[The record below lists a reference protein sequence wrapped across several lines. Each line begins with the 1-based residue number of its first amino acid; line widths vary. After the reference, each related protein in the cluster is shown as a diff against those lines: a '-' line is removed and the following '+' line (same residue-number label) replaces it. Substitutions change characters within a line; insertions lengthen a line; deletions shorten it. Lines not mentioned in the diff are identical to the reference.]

1 MQTDTLTKD
10 RAAIPREPRIDILRG
25 FSILVIL
32 VNHLSQVAE
41 FGGLRG
47 WMIPTPTQF
56 GYSTAAELFV
66 MMSGY
71 MVGLVYL
78 SRPRPMIAILR
89 RARTLWKYDVVLLAV
104 IAPLM
109 LAMPL
114 AEQQFWRMEDFAA
127 APFAATFRFLTLQDA
142 PRLLDILQLYIKLM
156 LLAPLAIWVH
166 RRSPWALIA
175 ISVGLYVAAQIL
187 TILRLSAQPDANT
200 DGWLDLMS
208 WQMLFFVP
216 MALGAMRAHVPLFR
230 RMERNWAM
238 LAVLAAL
245 FAAGAVGR
253 HLEAASL
260 IERPVWISGRYGLHV
275 LRLGHAVMML
285 LLYASALTMAAR
297 YLDRQPL
304 RAIAAVGRHSLKCF
318 SAGVV
323 LTYALGTLWLRLS
336 GGYPAYYL
344 FAVIGTGVTL
354 GVAILLDRRKRQPA
368 ASRRAARPVH
378 HGERSAQ
385 PQ

>member
-1 MQTDTLTKD
+1 MN
-10 RAAIPREPRIDILRG
+10 RATIPREPRIDILRG

-89 RARTLWKYDVVLLAV
+89 RARTLWKYDAILLAV
-104 IAPLM
+104 IAPLI

-114 AEQQFWRMEDFAA
+114 AEQQFWRVEDFAS

-166 RRSPWALIA
+166 RRSPRALIA
-175 ISVGLYVAAQIL
+175 VSIGLYVTAQIL

-216 MALGAMRAHVPLFR
+216 MALGAMRAHLPLFR

-238 LAVLAAL
+238 LALLAAL
-245 FAAGAVGR
+245 FVAGAVAR
-253 HLEAASL
+253 HMEAASL
-260 IERPVWISGRYGLHV
+260 IERPAWISGRYGLHV

-285 LLYASALTMAAR
+285 LLYASVLTMASR
-297 YLDRQPL
+297 YLGRQPL
-304 RAIAAVGRHSLKCF
+304 HAIAAVGRHSLKCF

-344 FAVIGTGVTL
+344 FAIIGTGMTL
-354 GVAILLDRRKRQPA
+354 GLASLLDMRKL
-368 ASRRAARPVH
+368 
-378 HGERSAQ
+378 RSAKPGGAALPVRHSVPSPQ

>member
-1 MQTDTLTKD
+1 MD
-10 RAAIPREPRIDILRG
+10 RPAIPREPRIDILRG

-32 VNHLSQVAE
+32 VNHLSQVVE

-78 SRPRPMIAILR
+78 SRPQPMIAILR
-89 RARTLWKYDVVLLAV
+89 RARTLWKYDAVLLAIV
-104 IAPLM
+104 APLI
-109 LAMPL
+109 LVMPL
-114 AEQQFWRMEDFAA
+114 GEQQFWRLEDFAA
-127 APFAATFRFLTLQDA
+127 APLAATFRFLTLQDA

-166 RRSPWALIA
+166 RRSPRALIA
-175 ISVGLYVAAQIL
+175 VSAGLYVAAQIL
-187 TILRLSAQPDANT
+187 TILRLSAHPDANT

-216 MALGAMRAHVPLFR
+216 MALGAMRAHLPLFR

-238 LAVLAAL
+238 LAVLIAL
-245 FAAGAVGR
+245 FAAGAIAR

-260 IERPVWISGRYGLHV
+260 FDRPMWISGRSGLHV

-285 LLYASALTMAAR
+285 LLYASALTMASR
-297 YLDRQPL
+297 YLNRQPL

-318 SAGVV
+318 SAGVIA
-323 LTYALGTLWLRLS
+323 TYALGTLWLRLS

-344 FAVIGTGVTL
+344 FAAIATGMTL
-354 GVAILLDRRKRQPA
+354 GLATLLDQRKLRTA
-368 ASRRAARPVH
+368 ASGGAARPVR
-378 HGERSAQ
+378 HGDRSAQ